1 MKRFHIP
8 NLIDERR
15 NSKGSENRL
24 VFYYFSASLFYE
36 EKLETLII
44 SCSLRENYLI
54 FEVQYKHNYYEHMI
68 QEATYDVPVMLGKIF
83 IFMTLYTLLLD
94 R

>member
-1 MKRFHIP
+1 MCFTT
-8 NLIDERR
+8 
-15 NSKGSENRL
+15 L
-24 VFYYFSASLFYE
+24 VRVLSIKK
-36 EKLETLII
+36 KLETLII

-94 R
+94 SMTHLDR